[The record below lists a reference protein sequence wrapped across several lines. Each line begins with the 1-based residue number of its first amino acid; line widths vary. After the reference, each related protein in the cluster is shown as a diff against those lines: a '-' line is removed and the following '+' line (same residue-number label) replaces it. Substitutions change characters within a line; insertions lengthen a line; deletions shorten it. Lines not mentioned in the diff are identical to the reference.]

1 MLLLLHLQKLPGN
14 LHTTH
19 WDELETAQPN
29 PLSSKKQCYKIHQ
42 VLIEL
47 LFDDDTAVHV
57 ATHTKYKLKTT
68 LEGSP
73 THLPNSGK
81 VEEKN
86 GHQD

>member
-1 MLLLLHLQKLPGN
+1 MLLLLRLQKLPGN

-29 PLSSKKQCYKIHQ
+29 PLSSKRQCYKIHQ

-57 ATHTKYKLKTT
+57 ATHTKYKLKTAFK
-68 LEGSP
+68 
-73 THLPNSGK
+73 K
-81 VEEKN
+81 V
-86 GHQD
+86 HQHISQNQR

>member
-1 MLLLLHLQKLPGN
+1 M
-14 LHTTH
+14 HTTH

-73 THLPNSGK
+73 THLPKSEI

-86 GHQD
+86 RHQD

>member
-1 MLLLLHLQKLPGN
+1 MLPLLCLQKLSGN

-73 THLPNSGK
+73 THLPKSEI

-86 GHQD
+86 RHQD

>member
-1 MLLLLHLQKLPGN
+1 MLLLLRLQKLPGN

-68 LEGSP
+68 LEGSVQHISQ
-73 THLPNSGK
+73 TQGK
-81 VEEKN
+81 
-86 GHQD
+86 

>member
-1 MLLLLHLQKLPGN
+1 ML
-14 LHTTH
+14 T
-19 WDELETAQPN
+19 
-29 PLSSKKQCYKIHQ
+29 YKIHQ

-57 ATHTKYKLKTT
+57 ATHTKYKLKTA

-73 THLPNSGK
+73 THLPKSEI

>member
-1 MLLLLHLQKLPGN
+1 MNWKLLNQ
-14 LHTTH
+14 T
-19 WDELETAQPN
+19 
-29 PLSSKKQCYKIHQ
+29 SKKQCYKIHQ

-57 ATHTKYKLKTT
+57 ATHTKYKLKTA

-73 THLPNSGK
+73 PHLPKSEI